1 MDLREV
7 ISPCIFC
14 GCGCLLK
21 YVVKSNEIIDIKP
34 VSDDPVS
41 EGKPCIKGLYIKDI
55 KLERV
60 KTPLIRDGN
69 KLEEVDWGYALE
81 FIKNKLENISPEDT
95 LWIGSGEITNEDNY
109 IIQKFAREVIGS
121 ENIDSC
127 ARLCH
132 APTMKAYLDMFG
144 ISITP
149 DFMDDV
155 YSLDT
160 LLLVGTDPFSNY
172 PAFFNKMLGAKRKGL
187 KIICV
192 DIVKNP
198 TMNISNYSVIVKPMT
213 LGIFIVGILRY
224 LLYEKNVSCDIEG
237 FKELK
242 ESIEKFDLRYV
253 SSITGVPENIIKQIA
268 EVIYKS
274 KKFGVMHGMRFTQ
287 TFNGTNSVKM
297 LTALAVIKEGKI
309 LTLRGKVNIQGCGDV
324 GICTRGC
331 GLTLVE
337 AILKPVK
344 FMFCSIFNPALSL
357 PALNKVK
364 ACFKRIFIVHAT
376 PFINETSKYAKIIL
390 PVPLLFEREG
400 TITTGEG
407 RVRLVRK
414 VINPPGKAKQEW
426 EILKELAKLF
436 GVSWNY
442 RSVKDVTRE
451 IINNVESYRNLNLNE
466 LYKGK
471 DQFVSKRKKYIKLYP
486 FRGKLIEFV
495 DYPFILVTARH
506 LAHFNTGDITRNI
519 PKLKS
524 ALGENFL
531 IMNIEDAKALG
542 IKDGDIVR
550 IKSFEGEMSIK
561 VRLSKDCQKGVLITT
576 FHFSD
581 SPINVLTPLWLDPE
595 TKIPHYKGIPV
606 KIEKE

>member
-1 MDLREV
+1 MDLKGI

-21 YVVKSNEIIDIKP
+21 YIVKGNRIVDIKP
-34 VSDDPVS
+34 IPDDPVS
-41 EGKPCIKGLYIKDI
+41 EGRPCIKGLYIKDI
-55 KLERV
+55 RIERLR
-60 KTPLIRDGN
+60 TPLVRNGK
-69 KLEEVDWGYALE
+69 KLEEVDWDYALE
-81 FIKNKLENISPEDT
+81 FIKNELENIPPEDT

-121 ENIDSC
+121 ENVDSC

-149 DFMDDV
+149 DFIDDI

-160 LLLVGTDPFSNY
+160 LLLVGTDPFNNY
-172 PAFFNKMLGAKRKGL
+172 PAFFNKMLNAKRKGL

-198 TMNISNYSVIVKPMT
+198 TMNISNYSAVVKPMT

-224 LLYEKNVSCDIEG
+224 LLYEKNISCDVEG

-242 ESIEKFDLRYV
+242 GSIEKFDLKYV
-253 SSITGVPENIIKQIA
+253 SNVTGVSEDIIRKIA

-297 LTALAVIKEGKI
+297 LTALVVIKKGKI

-324 GICTRGC
+324 GVYTKNH

-337 AILKPVK
+337 AILKPIK

-364 ACFKRIFIVHAT
+364 AFFKRIFIVHAT
-376 PFINETSKYAKIIL
+376 PFINETSKYAKVIL

-414 VINPPGKAKQEW
+414 VIDPPEKAKQEW
-426 EILKELAKLF
+426 KILKELAKLF
-436 GVSWNY
+436 GISWNY
-442 RSVKDVTRE
+442 KSVRDITRE
-451 IINNVESYRNLNLNE
+451 IIDNVEGYRNLNLDE

-519 PKLKS
+519 PKLRS
-524 ALGENFL
+524 ILRENFV
-531 IMNIEDAKALG
+531 IMNKKDAETLG

-550 IKSFEGEMSIK
+550 IKSSEGEMRIK
-561 VRLSKDCQKGVLITT
+561 VRLSNECQRGVLITT

-581 SPINVLTPLWLDPE
+581 SPINVLTPLWLDLE

-606 KIEKE
+606 KVEKE